1 MQEEL
6 KRKYKSEIDT
16 LEKENNEIK
25 VAMNKWIETLQDE
38 AHSFEQEWK
47 LATISENRIKE

>member
-1 MQEEL
+1 MQIALSKSEVIEVQEEL

-25 VAMNKWIETLQDE
+25 VAINK
-38 AHSFEQEWK
+38 
-47 LATISENRIKE
+47 